1 MSGYPSAGV
10 GAAPA
15 DFPQVGTGWAFPV
28 RWSPAGVL
36 ATSAGEEHVRE
47 AIRLVLWT
55 ALGSRVMRPD
65 FGAGVE
71 RYVFES
77 RTDATCRRLESD
89 VRRALLLGEPR
100 VIVER
105 VEAAPAGA
113 AEDRIDVLVEFRIDR
128 HRRPTSIVLPF
139 ATSGEQT

>member
-10 GAAPA
+10 GAAPS
-15 DFPQVGTGWAFPV
+15 DYPQVGTGWAFPV
-28 RWSPAGVL
+28 RWAADGAL
-36 ATSAGEEHVRE
+36 ATSAGEDHVRE

-71 RYVFES
+71 RYVFEA
-77 RTDATCRRLESD
+77 RTDDTCRRLESD

-100 VIVER
+100 VIVDR
-105 VEAAPAGA
+105 VEATPAGE

-128 HRRPTSIVLPF
+128 HRRPTSVVLPF
-139 ATSGEQT
+139 ATGGQPA